1 MSASLTASSLPFCH
15 PHNDG
20 YFNGSHSASGSNEPQ
35 PSSGAQ
41 AVDSFDLLQGHKSV
55 TIAHNGAVYRLQATR
70 LGKLILTK

>member
-1 MSASLTASSLPFCH
+1 MSASLTASSLPFCP
-15 PHNDG
+15 PHSNG
-20 YFNGSHSASGSNEPQ
+20 YFNGSHSASAASDPQ

>member
-20 YFNGSHSASGSNEPQ
+20 YFNEPQ